1 MRNPTAPQPALIMS
15 EFGTR
20 LGQNLAASRPN
31 GMAYKA
37 IPAMEDEYEHENDA
51 SFSPGGEES
60 EEK

>member
-1 MRNPTAPQPALIMS
+1 
-15 EFGTR
+15 
-20 LGQNLAASRPN
+20 
-31 GMAYKA
+31 MAYKA